1 MKKKINLLLI
11 ILWMILIFVMSSFNA
26 NDSANQSNII
36 VHFISYVF
44 NINNLEL
51 LSFIVRKLAHFSEY
65 FLLGLLVT
73 IDFNVITKSTKYLTV
88 MLSCFLTGIFTAL
101 IDESIQ
107 TFTPGRAGM
116 VMDVWL
122 DFSGFLFAF
131 SFMTIY
137 IKSHY
142 MVK

>member
-1 MKKKINLLLI
+1 MRKFLKII
-11 ILWMILIFVMSSFNA
+11 PFILTVLTVLFIWFNSFMNSDNSELQSGFVLDLFN
-26 NDSANQSNII
+26 NIGI
-36 VHFISYVF
+36 TVSEHFI
-44 NINNLEL
+44 
-51 LSFIVRKLAHFSEY
+51 RKMAHFSEY